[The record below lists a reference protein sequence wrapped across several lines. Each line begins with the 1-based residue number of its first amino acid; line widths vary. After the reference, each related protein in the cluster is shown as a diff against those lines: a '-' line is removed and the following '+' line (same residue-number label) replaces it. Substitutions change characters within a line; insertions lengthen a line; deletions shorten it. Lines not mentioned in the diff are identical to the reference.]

1 MKHLLDGQK
10 LDDIVQ
16 EKPIVVIEIGS
27 ICCCACSAISQKLE
41 THFKED
47 EDVVCYSV
55 SLEAQP
61 EIAANMG
68 IYSAPAVLVYVEGQ
82 LTIREAGVM
91 SVEDIF
97 ARIARYEELLGS
109 AQYEDL

>member
-1 MKHLLDGQK
+1 MKHLEAGQS
-10 LDDIVQ
+10 LQDIVH
-16 EKPIVVIEIGS
+16 EKPIVIIEIGS
-27 ICCCACSAISQKLE
+27 IRCCACSAISQKLE
-41 THFKED
+41 ANFKED
-47 EDVVCYSV
+47 TDVVCYSV

-61 EIAANMG
+61 EIAADMG

-97 ARIARYEELLGS
+97 ARVTRYRALLD
-109 AQYEDL
+109 EH